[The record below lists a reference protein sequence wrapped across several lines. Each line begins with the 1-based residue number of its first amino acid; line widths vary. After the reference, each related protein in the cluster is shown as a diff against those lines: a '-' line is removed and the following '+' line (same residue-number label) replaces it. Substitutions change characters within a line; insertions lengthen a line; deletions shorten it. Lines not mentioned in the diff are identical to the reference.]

1 MASMRDYDRL
11 IKEKPVVPGPSFYSE
26 EGLLRIVLQVWDWLD
41 DRRYVFH
48 LYITRETATDWSTIH
63 AAAVYRSLTRHEL
76 ATALNDA
83 CFKNVRWL
91 FPAESGF
98 YQPIVLAEC

>member
-11 IKEKPVVPGPSFYSE
+11 IKERPVVQGPSFYSD
-26 EGLLRIVLQVWDWLD
+26 EGRRRIVLQVWDWLD
-41 DRRYVFH
+41 DRRYTV
-48 LYITRETATDWSTIH
+48 H

-76 ATALNDA
+76 NTALNDV

-91 FPAESGF
+91 FPAESDF